1 MAETREETVVKEMVA
16 LDTNLPMVIMEMARE
31 RVIERVG
38 GGELRCVGGR
48 WHERTTQRE
57 MEEMDDVYLLVSTIV
72 ARFDT
77 NEGYI
82 HAPWLIQK
90 KRDQE

>member
-38 GGELRCVGGR
+38 SGELRRGEQDGTRGR
-48 WHERTTQRE
+48 
-57 MEEMDDVYLLVSTIV
+57 D
-72 ARFDT
+72 A
-77 NEGYI
+77 
-82 HAPWLIQK
+82 
-90 KRDQE
+90 RDQMR

>member
-38 GGELRCVGGR
+38 GGELRRGEQDGTRGR
-48 WHERTTQRE
+48 
-57 MEEMDDVYLLVSTIV
+57 D
-72 ARFDT
+72 A
-77 NEGYI
+77 
-82 HAPWLIQK
+82 
-90 KRDQE
+90 RDQMR